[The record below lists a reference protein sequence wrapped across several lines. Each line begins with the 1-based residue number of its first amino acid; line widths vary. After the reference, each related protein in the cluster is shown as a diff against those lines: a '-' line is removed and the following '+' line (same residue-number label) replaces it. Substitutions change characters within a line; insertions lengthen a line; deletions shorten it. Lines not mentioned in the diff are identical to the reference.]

1 MNQALQELGEYI
13 EGSMAA
19 SVIRITQDHDELI
32 LFSTS
37 QEIISL
43 LTFLRDDANCF
54 FKILSDICGVDYPD
68 REKRFEVVYNLL
80 SIRHNHRVRVKVA
93 CNENDFIPSA
103 TSVFSAASWF
113 EREAYDL
120 FGIMFSDHPDMRRLL
135 TDYGFDGHPLRKDFP
150 LSGHIQVRYD
160 EAEKRVVREP
170 VKLTQ
175 AFRSFDFLSPWE
187 GTDYVFPGDEKADS
201 DGE

>member
-1 MNQALQELGEYI
+1 
-13 EGSMAA
+13 
-19 SVIRITQDHDELI
+19 
-32 LFSTS
+32 
-37 QEIISL
+37 
-43 LTFLRDDANCF
+43 
-54 FKILSDICGVDYPD
+54 
-68 REKRFEVVYNLL
+68 
-80 SIRHNHRVRVKVA
+80 
-93 CNENDFIPSA
+93 
-103 TSVFSAASWF
+103 
-113 EREAYDL
+113 
-120 FGIMFSDHPDMRRLL
+120 MRRLL